1 MDGPAAAVAVM
12 QGVVAV
18 PVQSARQQFGAIAG
32 AIGKLSDEL
41 KNSAR
46 LMFD

>member
-1 MDGPAAAVAVM
+1 MAVV
-12 QGVVAV
+12 QGVVAM
-18 PVQSARQQFGAIAG
+18 PVQSAVYAKEHFGRFVG